1 MQGSLNLRRSGQ
13 IPGAAGLAANGAE
26 NPAAQTPVDKAALAP
41 ANRGMPEAPAQSE
54 SPPPSPAGS
63 GPSRSTFDPAEVD
76 RFRRIASEW
85 WDQRG
90 KFAPLHKLGPA
101 RLQFIRDR
109 LTAHFGR
116 EGTIIAEQ
124 RTGQVRSLAGLSVLD
139 IGCGGGLI
147 SEPAARMGARVT
159 GIDPGR
165 ENIEAARRHA
175 TDSGLTIDYR
185 ETTVEALLATG
196 ATFDAVLCLEVIEH
210 VPDPAAFLTVCAG
223 LVRPGGLMIVSTIN
237 RTVKAYLLAI
247 VGAEYVLRW
256 LPAGTH
262 QWERFVT
269 PDELARHLAAAGLGA
284 VHTEGMVYSPFTDT
298 WSLSAD
304 TDVNYLSAAGKSG

>member
-1 MQGSLNLRRSGQ
+1 MQGSLNLRR
-13 IPGAAGLAANGAE
+13 GAAILGAIIAISTE
-26 NPAAQTPVDKAALAP
+26 L
-41 ANRGMPEAPAQSE
+41 PEAPISAERLPVDNPGPANANPAMPETAPPQSQ
-54 SPPPSPAGS
+54 
-63 GPSRSTFDPAEVD
+63 TFDPAEVD

-85 WDQRG
+85 WDPKG

-109 LTAHFGR
+109 IAAHFQR
-116 EGTIIAEQ
+116 QGT
-124 RTGQVRSLAGLSVLD
+124 RLRPLDGLTVLD

-147 SEPAARMGARVT
+147 AEPVSRLGGRVT
-159 GIDPGR
+159 GIDPGL
-165 ENIEAARRHA
+165 ENVEAARRHA
-175 TDSGLTIDYR
+175 SEQGLAIDYR
-185 ETTVEALLATG
+185 VSTVEALAQDRLQ
-196 ATFDAVLCLEVIEH
+196 FDAVLCLEVIEH
-210 VPDPAAFLTVCAG
+210 VPDPAAFLKICAS
-223 LVRPGGLMIVSTIN
+223 LVRPGGLMLVSTIN

-269 PDELARHLAAAGLGA
+269 PDELARHLASAGLGA
-284 VHTEGMVYSPFTDT
+284 AFAEGMVYDVIVDR

-304 TDVNYLSAAGKSG
+304 TDVNYLVAAAKAG

>member
-1 MQGSLNLRRSGQ
+1 MVERETRAPGSTIDAAEVARF
-13 IPGAAGLAANGAE
+13 GALAA
-26 NPAAQTPVDKAALAP
+26 
-41 ANRGMPEAPAQSE
+41 
-54 SPPPSPAGS
+54 
-63 GPSRSTFDPAEVD
+63 
-76 RFRRIASEW
+76 EW
-85 WDQRG
+85 WDPRG
-90 KFAPLHKLGPA
+90 KFRPLHQLGPA
-101 RLQFIRDR
+101 RLEFIRDR
-109 LTAHFGR
+109 ML
-116 EGTIIAEQ
+116 EQ
-124 RTGQVRSLAGLSVLD
+124 LRPATHVTPQAVRGLKPLAGLSVLD